1 MAAEPKRP
9 ALGRGLSALLGE
21 DTEDY
26 AQLDRLRTSRTLAI
40 HLLRPSPFQPRR
52 HMQEAELADLAQ
64 SIAAKGV
71 LQPLLVRRLADDP
84 QAFEIIAGER
94 RWRAAQMAQL
104 HEVPVVIK
112 ELSDREALEI
122 ALIENLQRQDLTAL
136 EEAQGYRRLMD
147 EFEHTQDALAH
158 AIGKSRSHVANTLRL
173 LSLPDSVKRLLDD
186 GSLSAGHARTLVGV
200 EDADTLAEQ
209 IVKRGLNVRQ
219 TERLIAQ
226 HRSQPA
232 SAPESGPAP
241 AAAKD
246 ADTLALERDL
256 SALLGL
262 KAEIRFK
269 RGGGALVLHYA
280 TLEQLDALLHRLR
293 RGGTED
299 DGEAY

>member
-21 DTEDY
+21 DSDDY
-26 AQLDRLRTSRTLAI
+26 AQLDRLRTSRTVAI

-64 SIAAKGV
+64 SIAAKGI
-71 LQPLLVRRLADDP
+71 LQPLLVRRIADDP

-147 EFEHTQDALAH
+147 EFEHTQDALAR

-219 TERLIAQ
+219 TERLIAH
-226 HRSQPA
+226 HRTQPV
-232 SAPESGPAP
+232 SAP

-269 RGGGALVLHYA
+269 RGGGALVLHYS
-280 TLEQLDALLHRLR
+280 TLEQLDGLLRRLR
-293 RGGTED
+293 RGESD
-299 DGEAY
+299 DEGAGQEGQP

>member
-21 DTEDY
+21 DSEDY
-26 AQLDRLRTSRTLAI
+26 AQLDRLRTSRTIAI

-52 HMQEAELADLAQ
+52 RMEEGELADLAQ

-71 LQPLLVRRLADDP
+71 LQPLLVRRIADDP

-147 EFEHTQDALAH
+147 EFEHTQDALAR

-200 EDADTLAEQ
+200 EDADALAEQ
-209 IVKRGLNVRQ
+209 VVKRGLNVRQ

-226 HRSQPA
+226 HRSQPV
-232 SAPESGPAP
+232 SAPESESAP
-241 AAAKD
+241 TKD

-256 SALLGL
+256 SALLGM

-269 RGGGALVLHYA
+269 RGGGALVLHYR

-293 RGGTED
+293 RGGTDES
-299 DGEAY
+299 DGENY

>member
-26 AQLDRLRTSRTLAI
+26 AQLDRLRTSRSVAI

-147 EFEHTQDALAH
+147 EFEHTQDALAR

-173 LSLPDSVKRLLDD
+173 LSLPDSVKALLDD
-186 GSLSAGHARTLVGV
+186 GHLSAGHARTLVGV

-232 SAPESGPAP
+232 STPEP

-293 RGGTED
+293 RGGSDEH
-299 DGEAY
+299 EAGGY

>member
-21 DTEDY
+21 DSEDY
-26 AQLDRLRTSRTLAI
+26 AQLDRLRTSRTIAI

-52 HMQEAELADLAQ
+52 RMEEGELADLAQ

-71 LQPLLVRRLADDP
+71 LQPLLVRRIADDP

-147 EFEHTQDALAH
+147 EFEHTQDALAR

-173 LSLPDSVKRLLDD
+173 LSLPDSVKHLLDD

-200 EDADTLAEQ
+200 EDADALAEQ
-209 IVKRGLNVRQ
+209 VVKRGLNVRQ

-226 HRSQPA
+226 HRSQPV
-232 SAPESGPAP
+232 SAPESEPAP
-241 AAAKD
+241 TKD

-269 RGGGALVLHYA
+269 RGGGALVLHYR

-293 RGGTED
+293 RGGTDES
-299 DGEAY
+299 DGGSY

>member
-21 DTEDY
+21 DSDDY
-26 AQLDRLRTSRTLAI
+26 AQLDRLRTSRTVAI

-64 SIAAKGV
+64 SIAAKGI
-71 LQPLLVRRLADDP
+71 LQPLLVRRIADDP

-147 EFEHTQDALAH
+147 EFEHTQDALAR

-200 EDADTLAEQ
+200 EDADVLAGQ

-219 TERLIAQ
+219 TERLIAH
-226 HRSQPA
+226 HRTEPV
-232 SAPESGPAP
+232 SAPEPEP
-241 AAAKD
+241 AKD
-246 ADTLALERDL
+246 PDTLALERDL

-269 RGGGALVLHYA
+269 RGGGALVLHYR
-280 TLEQLDALLHRLR
+280 TLEQLDELLRLLR

-299 DGEAY
+299 VDGEGQA

>member
-1 MAAEPKRP
+1 MAADPKRP

-26 AQLDRLRTSRTLAI
+26 AQLDRLRTSRTVAI

-71 LQPLLVRRLADDP
+71 LQPLLVRRIADDP
-84 QAFEIIAGER
+84 QAFEIVAGER

-104 HEVPVVIK
+104 HEVPIVIK

-147 EFEHTQDALAH
+147 DFEHTQDALAR

-200 EDADTLAEQ
+200 EDADALAEQ

-232 SAPESGPAP
+232 AASEPEPAP
-241 AAAKD
+241 AKD

-269 RGGGALVLHYA
+269 RGGGALVLHYS
-280 TLEQLDALLHRLR
+280 TLEQLDELLHRLR
-293 RGGTED
+293 RGGSDEN
-299 DGEAY
+299 EAGGY